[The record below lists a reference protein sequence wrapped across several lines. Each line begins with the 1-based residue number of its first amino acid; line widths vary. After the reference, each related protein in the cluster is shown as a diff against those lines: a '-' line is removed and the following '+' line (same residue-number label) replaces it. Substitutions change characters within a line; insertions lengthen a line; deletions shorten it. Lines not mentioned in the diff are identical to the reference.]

1 MNDSAFNGER
11 SDPQIMAHAKYLNHK
26 YIHDKSKLCN
36 LCALESTY
44 TLGGHV
50 ADNKWYYENEMIITK
65 ILCL

>member
-50 ADNKWYYENEMIITK
+50 ADNK
-65 ILCL
+65 